1 VSDVAEQHDS
11 VTIIDVAYDVT
22 LEDRLAARLKWRYL
36 RWLAA
41 RPQPLEGCG
50 TKQPPVAFDH
60 VKHAEGVKCASC
72 HHTQPD
78 LTATSGEAATCVS
91 CHKDPKDDALDC
103 AEMSPKKNPYHIN
116 CMGCHKDSVAK
127 DASLKGKAPTACK
140 GCHVK

>member
-1 VSDVAEQHDS
+1 MRKLFIYTSIGALVLASGAFF
-11 VTIIDVAYDVT
+11 VTAS
-22 LEDRLAARLKWRYL
+22 AADL
-36 RWLAA
+36 
-41 RPQPLEGCG
+41 PTNITLEGCG